1 MEINIFRF
9 KLVYRRNDLGCKF
22 WADLEK
28 VYEQGMDRQ
37 AFNGYQSFKSVVK
50 SIGEERKLGREFEE
64 LSGYSLYHAVKHAKA
79 SQAKKINVKSFMGH

>member
-1 MEINIFRF
+1 MENYQYPLDLNWSTEEMI
-9 KLVYRRNDLGCKF
+9 LVVNF

-37 AFNGYQSFKSVVK
+37 AFLNSYQSFKSVVK

-64 LSGYSLYHAVKHAKA
+64 LSGYSLYHAVKQAKA
-79 SQAKKINVKSFMGH
+79 SQNKRIKM

>member
-1 MEINIFRF
+1 MENYQYP
-9 KLVYRRNDLGCKF
+9 LDLNWSTEEMIAVVNF

-37 AFNGYQSFKSVVK
+37 AFLNSYQSFKSVVK

-79 SQAKKINVKSFMGH
+79 SQAKKIKM

>member
-1 MEINIFRF
+1 MENYQYP
-9 KLVYRRNDLGCKF
+9 LDLNWSTEEMIAVVNF
-22 WADLEK
+22 LADLEK

-37 AFNGYQSFKSVVK
+37 AFLNSYQSFKSVVK

-79 SQAKKINVKSFMGH
+79 SQAKKIKM